1 MEGVKNCPPVPFL
14 VQPFPIVLYLS
25 SILCS
30 DQCGPLEEKIRKV
43 MEGELKVIVKEEK

>member
-1 MEGVKNCPPVPFL
+1 MEGVKNCLPVPFL
-14 VQPFPIVLYLS
+14 VQPLYLS